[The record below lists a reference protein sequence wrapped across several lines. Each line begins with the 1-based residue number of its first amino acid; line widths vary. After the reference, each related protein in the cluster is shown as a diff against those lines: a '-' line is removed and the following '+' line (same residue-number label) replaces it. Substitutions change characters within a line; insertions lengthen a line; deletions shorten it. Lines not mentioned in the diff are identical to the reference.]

1 MKGSRYIQ
9 NMVIKRFSEQH
20 ALDVPTRPI
29 MMAEN
34 PHYPGR
40 VRQFL
45 KMAEHRKRQMLEKML
60 TE

>member
-45 KMAEHRKRQMLEKML
+45 KMA
-60 TE
+60 